1 MKIKI
6 EASGYP
12 DGITTP
18 EQQQQYIEECKEK
31 FNIDIDQNNVK
42 YNAAL
47 RTLAK
52 ICLNSLWGRFS
63 LRNQLSKT
71 IVSRDAYEINEY
83 FENRKIDL
91 DLVELITPDI
101 AMLTYTTKQEFIEE
115 HSCSNV
121 VISLWTTSAARIKLL
136 KSLQKVAQTPRC
148 EILYMD
154 TDSII
159 YSHPTDLDPL
169 QCGPHLGDFTDECI
183 GKEIVEYVSGGC
195 KNYALEIK
203 SPNNPELE
211 HSLKIRGFTL
221 DYKTCQ
227 KLHYESFKQKV
238 LDYGIDT
245 EPITVC
251 YDNCLRPN
259 LKTGHVYTVP
269 LTKKYRPIV
278 TKGIVDDDYNVVNF
292 GASTS
297 K

>member
-1 MKIKI
+1 
-6 EASGYP
+6 
-12 DGITTP
+12 
-18 EQQQQYIEECKEK
+18 
-31 FNIDIDQNNVK
+31 V
-42 YNAAL
+42 AL
-47 RTLAK
+47 
-52 ICLNSLWGRFS
+52 
-63 LRNQLSKT
+63 
-71 IVSRDAYEINEY
+71 V
-83 FENRKIDL
+83 
-91 DLVELITPDI
+91 TPDI
-101 AMLTYTTKQEFIEE
+101 AMITYTTKQEFIEE

-148 EILYMD
+148 EILYTD

-159 YSHPTDLDPL
+159 YSHPIDSDPL

-195 KNYALEIK
+195 KNYALKIK
-203 SPNNPELE
+203 SPNSPEME

-221 DYKTCQ
+221 DYETCQ
-227 KLHYESFKQKV
+227 QLHYESFKQKV

-251 YDNCLRPN
+251 YDNCLRPD
-259 LKTGHVYTVP
+259 LKTGSVYTVP

-297 K
+297 NCL